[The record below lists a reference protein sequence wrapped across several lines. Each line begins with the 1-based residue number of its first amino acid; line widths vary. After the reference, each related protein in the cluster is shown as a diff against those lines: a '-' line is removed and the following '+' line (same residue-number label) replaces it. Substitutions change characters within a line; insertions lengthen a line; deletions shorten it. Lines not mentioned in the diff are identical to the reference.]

1 MVKTTSS
8 RDTLEARPIPGQR
21 RGATAGGP
29 LAWGQSAVGA
39 VGPPPRLSPR
49 ALHALSES
57 IPTAGRRLVPPPPEV
72 RDLPNATP
80 LAPNVNPT
88 HPQRPPA
95 RASAPHLHH
104 CGQRM
109 VGAVVRGLVEVA
121 VDRYTVISAD
131 CHAGA
136 DLYDYRPYLESRYH
150 DEFDAWAA
158 TYVHP

>member
-95 RASAPHLHH
+95 RASAPPPASLWTTYGGSRRQGACGGGRGPLHRDLRRLP
-104 CGQRM
+104 CRRRPLRLPPLPRVALPRRVRC
-109 VGAVVRGLVEVA
+109 VGGDVRP
-121 VDRYTVISAD
+121 S
-131 CHAGA
+131 
-136 DLYDYRPYLESRYH
+136 
-150 DEFDAWAA
+150 
-158 TYVHP
+158 